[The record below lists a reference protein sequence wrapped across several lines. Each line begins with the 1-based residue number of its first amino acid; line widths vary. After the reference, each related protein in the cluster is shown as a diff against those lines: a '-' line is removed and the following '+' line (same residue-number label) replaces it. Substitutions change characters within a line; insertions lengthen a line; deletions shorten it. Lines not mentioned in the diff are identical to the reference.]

1 MGPHG
6 FAGTMR
12 RAHALPLALLILVP
26 AAAALVPPVAP
37 LSQPPCGPLAE
48 PALFAQ
54 WDTQLENLAFD
65 GAGALYVSDI
75 GGDRLLRATPD
86 GAMVAVASVAG
97 MHGLALAP
105 DGQLYVGGTVGAGP
119 GVLRVASLDPPTLEP
134 VASGLV
140 AANGMAFDA
149 AGNLFVSN
157 PGLGTGA
164 PYLARLPVDDMAA
177 WSAWSDDYG
186 VNGLALD
193 AGGARLFAAVTAD
206 QSSPILSIST
216 TDPDD
221 VRVVAELSF
230 GAATLQPG
238 VHAPSGPLA
247 LAPKGLDDLTL
258 GPDGMI
264 YAVGHVSGEL
274 LRVDPATGAACVVAS
289 GFEEPTSVR
298 VARGFGEHDGKLFVT
313 DMGGAAVSALFGPG
327 AGAVWVVEV

>member
-1 MGPHG
+1 
-6 FAGTMR
+6 MR
-12 RAHALPLALLILVP
+12 
-26 AAAALVPPVAP
+26 AAAAPLVLLLVTLAAP
-37 LSQPPCGPLAE
+37 LAAPTAPVTQSACEDAAT

-65 GAGALYVSDI
+65 GLGNLFVSDL
-75 GGDRLLRATPD
+75 GGDRLLRADTT
-86 GAMVAVASVAG
+86 GAMSVVASVPG
-97 MHGLALAP
+97 MHGVLVGP
-105 DGQLYVGGTVGAGP
+105 DGLVYAGATVEGGP
-119 GVLRVASLDPPTLEP
+119 GVIRFASLDPPVRED

-164 PYLARLPVDDMAA
+164 PYLARLPADDMAA
-177 WSAWSDDYG
+177 WAAWGDEYG
-186 VNGLALD
+186 VNGLSREGD
-193 AGGARLFAAVTAD
+193 RLYAAITAD
-206 QSSPILSIST
+206 QSSHILSIST
-216 TDPDD
+216 IDPSD

-238 VHAPSGPLA
+238 AHAPSGPLA

-258 GPDGMI
+258 APDGML

-274 LRVDPATGAACVVAS
+274 LRVDPADGSACVVAS

-298 VARGFGEHDGKLFVT
+298 VAHGFGAWDGQLFVT
-313 DMGGAAVSALFGPG
+313 DMGGTAVSALFGPG
-327 AGAVWVVEV
+327 AGAVWAIDFP